1 MTPLHIYLYLCTKEN
16 SMAIIVIYLIGV
28 VVAGLQI
35 KYWLR
40 DVVVSKE
47 KYRQIMSLCI
57 LSWAIYP
64 AYVLDYIL
72 YKLEK

>member
-1 MTPLHIYLYLCTKEN
+1 
-16 SMAIIVIYLIGV
+16 MAIIVIYLIGV

-40 DVVVSKE
+40 DVVMSKE
-47 KYRQIMSLCI
+47 EYQKVMSLCI

-72 YKLEK
+72 YKLDK